1 MQNYVGIKKQ
11 VYRCYFQD
19 KAQGNFY
26 KWTGLGLGGVSVKE
40 TMLNA
45 LKFCSIC
52 VMEFSVGSCFYI
64 SYKVAHELVYK
75 SFSSSLYQRSCY
87 AATGKK
93 KSEIIAHNYESLGKV
108 FLLFIW

>member
-1 MQNYVGIKKQ
+1 M
-11 VYRCYFQD
+11 
-19 KAQGNFY
+19 
-26 KWTGLGLGGVSVKE
+26 KE